1 MMHQKSN
8 SLVCAIVILSSALM
22 CHLGQACHPLVA
34 VEPAHTYCTVSHP
47 AVSFDTP
54 QKTVSGPGSDVFD
67 SSAFVGTCLDLGLAT
82 RTVLRTNPH
91 KDILATDGITI
102 EVDT

>member
-22 CHLGQACHPLVA
+22 CHLGQACHTVA
-34 VEPAHTYCTVSHP
+34 SINAPITSCTVSHP
-47 AVSFDTP
+47 VVSFDTP
-54 QKTVSGPGSDVFD
+54 QKTVSGSGSDVFV